1 MEQKGFHAF
10 TYKYHVKASQ
20 LTTKVEVS
28 EPFEPQ
34 TTTQLPPMKEA
45 VAIWDTG
52 ATGSV
57 ITRTLAEQLNL
68 KPISIQRVRGVTGEQ
83 DKNVYLVNM
92 RLPNNVGLCFVR
104 VTECEDILGNASVL
118 IGMDIISMG
127 DFSVTSVNDQTVLSF
142 RIPSIKE
149 VDYVVEA
156 NKINEQLNNHH
167 GNESKSDIRA
177 RRKQERRNKKK
188 ARKHK

>member
-10 TYKYHVKASQ
+10 TYKYHVKAGQ

-34 TTTQLPPMKEA
+34 TTTQIPPMKEA
-45 VAIWDTG
+45 VSIWDTG

-57 ITRTLAEQLNL
+57 ITRTMAEQLNL
-68 KPISIQRVRGVTGEQ
+68 KPISMQRVRGVTGEQ

-92 RLPNNVGLCFVR
+92 RLPNSVGLCFVR

-127 DFSVTSVNDQTVLSF
+127 DFSVTSVDGQTVLSF

-156 NKINEQLNNHH
+156 NRINEQLNNHS
-167 GNESKSDIRA
+167 GNKSKAEIKA
-177 RRKQERRNKKK
+177 KRKQERKNKKK
-188 ARKHK
+188 ARKHR